1 MSGSG
6 SVKGQDQ
13 SGAAKS
19 VVDKS
24 LEQQERIAEQSAIA
38 MERQAF
44 LELQKSMAEMQAKG
58 VKSMGESL
66 KGLA

>member
-1 MSGSG
+1 MADKIG
-6 SVKGQDQ
+6 GQSQ
-13 SGAAKS
+13 SGNANSA
-19 VVDKS
+19 VDKS
-24 LEQQERIAEQSAIA
+24 LEQQEKIAEASAKA

-44 LELQKSMAEMQAKG
+44 LELQKSLAEMQAKG

>member
-1 MSGSG
+1 
-6 SVKGQDQ
+6 
-13 SGAAKS
+13 
-19 VVDKS
+19 
-24 LEQQERIAEQSAIA
+24 

-44 LELQKSMAEMQAKG
+44 LELQKSLAEMQAKG

>member
-1 MSGSG
+1 MAD
-6 SVKGQDQ
+6 KIEGQSQ
-13 SGAAKS
+13 SGNAKS
-19 VVDKS
+19 AVDKS
-24 LEQQERIAEQSAIA
+24 LEQQEKIAEASAQA

-44 LELQKSMAEMQAKG
+44 LELQKSLAEMQAKG

>member
-1 MSGSG
+1 MAD
-6 SVKGQDQ
+6 KIEGQSQ
-13 SGAAKS
+13 SGNAKS
-19 VVDKS
+19 AVDKS
-24 LEQQERIAEQSAIA
+24 LEQQEKIAEASALA

-44 LELQKSMAEMQAKG
+44 LELQKSLAEMQAKG